1 MITHDDYQDLA
12 SRAKRKM
19 MNDWE
24 LGIKRSFKIDEPEDE
39 KWHVDIPGYLGIHV
53 PEPQVA
59 DPDRGLPEGFSSH
72 RTLSAMRGKSLW
84 LSNDSL
90 NRVDPGTL
98 VLKTQVIR
106 IPRPP
111 FNLAYM
117 NRGHLSAIFSKV
129 CEKITHLVSTQISV
143 AESREG
149 KKAAVGAIIVSL
161 HSCTNVIRQFFLSV
175 VSGRIS
181 ICGRSLREAS
191 TMLRFSNRIKRQSSR
206 PNCFEVIS

>member
-1 MITHDDYQDLA
+1 LCGAVFLDAAFENLIRTMITHDDYQDLA

-72 RTLSAMRGKSLW
+72 RTLSAMRGKSPW

-106 IPRPP
+106 I
-111 FNLAYM
+111 
-117 NRGHLSAIFSKV
+117 SK
-129 CEKITHLVSTQISV
+129 TAFQL
-143 AESREG
+143 G
-149 KKAAVGAIIVSL
+149 L
-161 HSCTNVIRQFFLSV
+161 HEQGPLERYFQ
-175 VSGRIS
+175 
-181 ICGRSLREAS
+181 
-191 TMLRFSNRIKRQSSR
+191 
-206 PNCFEVIS
+206 